1 MTVGWNKKPV
11 TNGNM
16 ALDAIG
22 ILVVA
27 HGTLAGSLVEC
38 LRHVMGPALERV
50 EFVGVR
56 ADADP
61 DAVLAEARACVE
73 RLDTGAGVLVLTD
86 LFGATP
92 SNVAHRLAVPGR
104 VEVVSGANLPMLV
117 RAYAY
122 RREKL
127 ETALAKA
134 IAGGRDGIAG
144 STH

>member
-16 ALDAIG
+16 ALDGVG

-27 HGTLAGSLVEC
+27 HGTLAASLVEC
-38 LRHVMGPALERV
+38 LRHVMGPTLERV
-50 EFVGVR
+50 ECIGVL
-56 ADADP
+56 P
-61 DAVLAEARACVE
+61 DTEPDRVLAEARACVE

-92 SNVAHRLAVPGR
+92 SNVAHRLASPGR
-104 VEVVSGANLPMLV
+104 VEVISGANLPMLV

-127 ETALAKA
+127 DTALTKA